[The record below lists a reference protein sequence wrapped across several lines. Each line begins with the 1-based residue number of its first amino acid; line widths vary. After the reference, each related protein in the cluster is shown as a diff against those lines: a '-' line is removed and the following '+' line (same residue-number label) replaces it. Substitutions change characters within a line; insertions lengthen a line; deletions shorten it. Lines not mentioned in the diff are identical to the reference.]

1 MTKEKVIIGAWY
13 KYESNINNGIYYAK
27 CLEINNRDDILS
39 DAYIYNT
46 TYKELKE
53 NIEIFE
59 FKHSTL
65 VEDLNEIRHILPPN
79 HVDKYNNLFVDYKYL
94 IKMFKKYNIK

>member
-65 VEDLNEIRHILPPN
+65 VEDLNEIIHILPFD
-79 HVDKYNNLFVDYKYL
+79 HVDKNTFVDCKYL